1 MKHFVFLLVA
11 MGIASIVS
19 HATVYGNEGKNN
31 NLPPEAKYVL
41 ILLVST
47 LWFGLGYLTAVF
59 AYTYLL
65 KAP

>member
-11 MGIASIVS
+11 LALASIVS

-31 NLPPEAKYVL
+31 NLPPDTKFAL
-41 ILLVST
+41 ILIVSIF
-47 LWFGLGYLTAVF
+47 WFSLGYLTAVF

-65 KAP
+65 QAP